1 MRAADD
7 GAADDRAS
15 RSAREPAQGGSAPG
29 TDVEAG
35 PAGAGPV
42 AAGEFRLEATDGSAR
57 AGILRLPRG
66 DVSTPCFMPVGTQG
80 TVKSLTP
87 EDLEGADV
95 QIVLGNAYHLY
106 LRPGMDVVR
115 RVGGLHRFMNWRRPI
130 LTDSGGFQVFSLAR
144 INEVDDGGVTFQSH
158 IDGSRHRLTPERSVD
173 IQTLLGADVMMALDE
188 CPPGEAD
195 RPTAR
200 EAVERSLRWLE
211 RCRDR
216 HRELR
221 ERARE
226 AWPRE
231 LVESA
236 LAEYGYGGATTAGAS
251 TAAGTGGE
259 ADAATAPIPDDA
271 PGPPW
276 APGLLFPI
284 FQGASYEDL
293 RLESMERTL
302 AMGGWS
308 GLGIGGLSV
317 GEPKEVTYGI
327 LEACEPAMPRETPRY
342 LMGVGYPEDVLEAV
356 RRGVDLFD
364 CVAPTRNGRNG
375 TAFTSLGKVNVKVS
389 RFTADDRPLDPNC
402 DCECCRSY
410 SRAYVR
416 HLFIMDELLG
426 LRLLSLH
433 NVRFLVDLTSRAR
446 RAILRD
452 EYESWSREW
461 LTRYREADI

>member
-1 MRAADD
+1 MAA
-7 GAADDRAS
+7 
-15 RSAREPAQGGSAPG
+15 APG
-29 TDVEAG
+29 EAG
-35 PAGAGPV
+35 ELSGT
-42 AAGEFRLEATDGSAR
+42 GEPDVGSFRLEGTDGRAR
-57 AGILRLPRG
+57 AGTLRLAHGEVR
-66 DVSTPCFMPVGTQG
+66 TPCFMPVGTQG

-87 EDLEGADV
+87 EDLEGAGV
-95 QIVLGNAYHLY
+95 QIVLGNAYHLD
-106 LRPGMDVVR
+106 LRPGMDVIR
-115 RVGGLHRFMNWRRPI
+115 RMGGLHRFMNWRGPI

-144 INEVDDGGVTFQSH
+144 INEVDDEGVTFQSH
-158 IDGSRHRLTPERSVD
+158 IDGSRHRLTPERSVE
-173 IQTLLGADVMMALDE
+173 IQATLGADVMMALDE

-200 EAVERSLRWLE
+200 KAVERSLRWLA
-211 RCRDR
+211 RCRER

-221 ERARE
+221 ER
-226 AWPRE
+226 
-231 LVESA
+231 
-236 LAEYGYGGATTAGAS
+236 
-251 TAAGTGGE
+251 GE
-259 ADAATAPIPDDA
+259 DG

-293 RLESMERTL
+293 RLESIERTL
-302 AMGGWS
+302 EMGDWP

-317 GEPKEVTYGI
+317 GEPTEVTYDV
-327 LEACEPAMPRETPRY
+327 LDACEPAMPRDTPRY
-342 LMGVGYPEDVLEAV
+342 LMGVGYPGDVLEAV

-375 TAFTSLGKVNVKVS
+375 TAFTSLGKVNVKVA
-389 RFTADDRPLDPNC
+389 RFTEDERPLDPNC
-402 DCECCRSY
+402 DCECCRNY

-446 RAILRD
+446 RAILRGGFG
-452 EYESWSREW
+452 SWSREW
-461 LTRYREADI
+461 LTRYREAEI